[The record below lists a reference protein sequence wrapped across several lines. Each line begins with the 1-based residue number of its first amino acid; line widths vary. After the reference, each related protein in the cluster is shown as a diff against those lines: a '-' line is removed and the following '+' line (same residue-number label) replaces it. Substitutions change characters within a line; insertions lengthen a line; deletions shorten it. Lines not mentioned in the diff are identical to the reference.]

1 MIRFLVHFS
10 TGDVQIEIEAGSS
23 ELLPMTMC
31 FLAWFGVHLQGHA
44 QTALWNQHGNKR
56 CWKFDWIAHLE
67 TFCYGNILLWKHLV
81 METSCYGNILLWKHL
96 VSPPL
101 TLEYLGVVRQEISEK
116 YFTWPHEIYPPPHVF
131 GASKRCGGGPP
142 DATF

>member
-44 QTALWNQHGNKR
+44 QKQHFGTSMATNVVGNSIESPTWR
-56 CWKFDWIAHLE
+56 HFVME
-67 TFCYGNILLWKHLV
+67 TSCYGNILLWKHLV
-81 METSCYGNILLWKHL
+81 METSCIPSFNPGI
-96 VSPPL
+96 
-101 TLEYLGVVRQEISEK
+101 
-116 YFTWPHEIYPPPHVF
+116 F
-131 GASKRCGGGPP
+131 GGGK
-142 DATF
+142 ARNF